1 MEYSNERRIEKMR
14 EKYVE
19 ERFPRYFEFGTHQ
32 DGRLV
37 DIASSLNDTVATV
50 APEHAINLIK
60 DRDAVLDML
69 VKLALKLDEIDTE
82 AFKKIWY

>member
-1 MEYSNERRIEKMR
+1 MR
-14 EKYVE
+14 EKYIE

-50 APEHAINLIK
+50 APKHAINLIK
-60 DRDAVLDML
+60 DRDAVLNML